1 MQRLGIIIAGLAL
14 SSGCFADPL
23 ADIDIE
29 VDDDEMAAT
38 TTGLNIDEPVTG
50 TTGGGPDPKETS
62 GNEGTTTVS
71 DPGTTTGSESSS
83 ESTGGGESS
92 SSTSSGTDSTGT
104 DEGESSTGAPLD
116 CDGVPG
122 GTAEL
127 DECGVCDGPGGP
139 CWGCTVPAASNYDPL
154 ATLNDGTCVCEPGP
168 GAIADQ
174 SNLSSNAGSGAQDQ
188 WQSFTVGVSGGL
200 VRMDLGVSSPISG
213 PSPGTLRFYE
223 GEGTAG
229 VEVGSQAVTFED
241 VFNTVQEFELDE
253 PIPMT
258 AGGVYTVRFT
268 VPAITVGWVDVAND
282 VYPGGRASFSAG
294 QDFVFRTTM
303 TQCVMD

>member
-1 MQRLGIIIAGLAL
+1 MQRLGIMIAGLAL
-14 SSGCFADPL
+14 SGCFADPL
-23 ADIDIE
+23 ADIDID
-29 VDDDEMAAT
+29 VDDDDAGSTTAAVDVGES
-38 TTGLNIDEPVTG
+38 TTGS
-50 TTGGGPDPKETS
+50 TGGTEPDETS
-62 GNEGTTTVS
+62 GVGVTTL
-71 DPGTTTGSESSS
+71 DPDPSTTTGSESSS
-83 ESTGGGESS
+83 GTTDGEESSGSTSTGSESS
-92 SSTSSGTDSTGT
+92 ET
-104 DEGESSTGAPLD
+104 DEGESSTGGPLD
-116 CDGVPG
+116 CDGVPD

-127 DECGVCDGPGGP
+127 DECGVCNGPGGP

-154 ATLNDGTCVCEPGP
+154 ATLNDGTCVCDPGP

-174 SNLSSNAGSGAQDQ
+174 SNLSSSAGSGGQDQ

-200 VRMDLGVSSPISG
+200 VRLDLGVSSPISG

-229 VEVGSQAVTFED
+229 VEVGSQEVTFED
-241 VFNTVQEFELDE
+241 VFNTVQEFDLDE

-268 VPAITVGWVDVAND
+268 VPAVTVGWVDLAND
-282 VYPGGRASFSAG
+282 VYPGGRASYSAG

-303 TQCVMD
+303 TQCVAE

>member
-1 MQRLGIIIAGLAL
+1 MQRLGIMIAGIAL
-14 SSGCFADPL
+14 SGCFADPL

-29 VDDDEMAAT
+29 VDDDDMGSTTAAIEA
-38 TTGLNIDEPVTG
+38 GES
-50 TTGGGPDPKETS
+50 TTGGSSGSEPDETS
-62 GNEGTTTVS
+62 GVGGTTLDP
-71 DPGTTTGSESSS
+71 DPGTTTGSESSTGAE
-83 ESTGGGESS
+83 ESSGS
-92 SSTSSGTDSTGT
+92 SSTGSTSGETEG
-104 DEGESSTGAPLD
+104 GESSTGGPLD
-116 CDGVPG
+116 CDGVPD

-127 DECGVCDGPGGP
+127 DECGVCNGPGGP

-154 ATLNDGTCVCEPGP
+154 ATLNDGACVCDPGP

-174 SNLSSNAGSGAQDQ
+174 SNLSSNAGSGGQDQ

-200 VRMDLGVSSPISG
+200 VRMDLGVGSPISG

-229 VEVGSQAVTFED
+229 VEVGSQDVTFED
-241 VFNTVQEFELDE
+241 VFNTVQEFELDD

-258 AGGVYTVRFT
+258 ADGVYTVRFT
-268 VPAITVGWVDVAND
+268 VPAVTVGWVDVAND
-282 VYPGGRASFSAG
+282 LYPGGRSSYSAG

-303 TQCVMD
+303 TQCVAE

>member
-1 MQRLGIIIAGLAL
+1 MQRVGIMIAGLAL
-14 SSGCFADPL
+14 SGCFSDPL
-23 ADIDIE
+23 ADIDID
-29 VDDDEMAAT
+29 VGTDDMDAT
-38 TTGLNIDEPVTG
+38 TTGANLDESAGATSTG
-50 TTGGGPDPKETS
+50 PKETS
-62 GNEGTTTVS
+62 GPGDTTTEP

-83 ESTGGGESS
+83 GSSGDDDESS
-92 SSTSSGTDSTGT
+92 SSTGMDDGSSTSSDTGESESSSGGV
-104 DEGESSTGAPLD
+104 LD
-116 CDGVPG
+116 CDGVPD

-127 DECGVCDGPGGP
+127 DECGVCNGPGGP
-139 CWGCTVPAASNYDPL
+139 CWGCTVPSASNYDPL
-154 ATLNDGTCVCEPGP
+154 ATLNDGTCVCDPGP

-174 SNLSSNAGSGAQDQ
+174 SNLSSSAGSGGQDQ

-229 VEVGSQAVTFED
+229 VEVGSQDVIFED

-253 PIPMT
+253 PVPMT
-258 AGGVYTVRFT
+258 AGGVYTVRFS
-268 VPAITVGWVDVAND
+268 VPAVTVGWVDLAND
-282 VYPGGRASFSAG
+282 VYPGGRASYSAG

-303 TQCVMD
+303 TQCIPE

>member
-1 MQRLGIIIAGLAL
+1 MQRFGIMIAGLAL
-14 SSGCFADPL
+14 SGCFADPL
-23 ADIDIE
+23 ADIDID
-29 VDDDEMAAT
+29 VDDDDVGSTTAAVEAGDST
-38 TTGLNIDEPVTG
+38 TESTSETG
-50 TTGGGPDPKETS
+50 PKETS
-62 GNEGTTTVS
+62 GVGTTI
-71 DPGTTTGSESSS
+71 DPDPSTTTGSESSTGVE
-83 ESTGGGESS
+83 ESTGS
-92 SSTSSGTDSTGT
+92 SSTGSDPSDT
-104 DEGESSTGAPLD
+104 DEGESSTGGPLD
-116 CDGVPG
+116 CDGVPD

-139 CWGCTVPAASNYDPL
+139 CWGCTVPSASNYDPL
-154 ATLNDGTCVCEPGP
+154 ATLNDGTCTCDPGA

-174 SNLSSNAGSGAQDQ
+174 SNLSSSAGSGGQDQ

-200 VRMDLGVSSPISG
+200 VRLDLGVSSPISG

-258 AGGVYTVRFT
+258 AGGVYTVRFS
-268 VPAITVGWVDVAND
+268 VPAVTVGWVDVAD
-282 VYPGGRASFSAG
+282 DLYPGGRASYSAG

-303 TQCVMD
+303 TQCAVE